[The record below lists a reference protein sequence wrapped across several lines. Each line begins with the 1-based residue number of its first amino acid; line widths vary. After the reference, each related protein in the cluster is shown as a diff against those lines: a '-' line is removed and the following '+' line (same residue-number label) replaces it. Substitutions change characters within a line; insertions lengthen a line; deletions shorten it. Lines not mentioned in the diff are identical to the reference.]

1 MSMARSWAR
10 AGPLPRLFSHLRTP
24 LYKNGYSLIL
34 SSATTS
40 GLGMLFWALAAHYY
54 SVETIGTSSA
64 IIAAMMF
71 LSGIS
76 QRGVNSALVRFVPL
90 AGRASA
96 RLVGVTYLISLVIAG
111 AATLAIGRVL
121 YPLFPILGVID
132 GGPLLL
138 VLFAGIVMVW
148 SVFTLQDS
156 VLTGLGQAHWVPIEN
171 TIVSTVKI
179 VLLILLVHWIPI
191 EGVLA
196 AWLIP
201 VVVSVA
207 PVNLLIFNRLLPAHS
222 QATANQAEPLALRPL
237 VKYVSGNHLASLFM
251 LAYTTL
257 LPVIV
262 ASQAGARA
270 NAYFYPPWMIATSLQ
285 LVAINMTTSLTVE
298 GTRDRP
304 QLRVY
309 GYRVFVHVMQ
319 LLVPVITL
327 IIVGAPWILRIFGAD
342 YAVEGSD
349 LLRWLA
355 LSTLPNTIVVLY
367 IALVRVQNRVAGIIV
382 VQGALCALVLGLSY
396 SLLPVYGIA
405 GVGIAVLVSQTVMAV
420 GLLIPQLRNWRRWI
434 K

>member
-1 MSMARSWAR
+1 
-10 AGPLPRLFSHLRTP
+10 
-24 LYKNGYSLIL
+24 
-34 SSATTS
+34 
-40 GLGMLFWALAAHYY
+40 MLFWALAAHYY

-64 IIAAMMF
+64 MIAAMMF
-71 LSGIS
+71 LSGVS

-90 AGRASA
+90 SGRAA
-96 RLVGVTYLISLVIAG
+96 TRLVTITYIISLLVAG
-111 AATLAIGRVL
+111 AATLTIGQFL
-121 YPLFPILGVID
+121 YPLFPILGVI
-132 GGPLLL
+132 GGGALPL
-138 VLFAGIVMVW
+138 VLFSGIVMVW
-148 SVFTLQDS
+148 SIFTLQDS

-171 TIVSTVKI
+171 TIVSFVKI
-179 VLLILLVHWIPI
+179 VLLIFLVNWIPV

-207 PVNLLIFNRLLPAHS
+207 PVNLLIYRRLLPEHS

-237 VKYVSGNHLASLFM
+237 IKYISGNHLASLFM

-285 LVAINMTTSLTVE
+285 LVAINLTTSLTVE
-298 GTRDRP
+298 GTRDRS

-319 LLVPVITL
+319 LMVPVIAL
-327 IIVGAPWILRIFGAD
+327 ILVGAPWILRLFGAD

-355 LSTLPNTIVVLY
+355 LSTLPNIIVVLY
-367 IALVRVQNRVAGIIV
+367 TALVRVQNRVAGIIV
-382 VQGALCALVLGLSY
+382 AQGALCVLVLGLSY
-396 SLLPVYGIA
+396 RLLPVYGIA
-405 GVGIAVLVSQTVMAV
+405 GVGFAVLVSQTVIAA

-434 K
+434 LA